1 MINQKSWKVSS
12 DSIDLI
18 LIIFLQTDVSVQFS
32 SVTQSCP
39 IPCDPMDCSMP
50 GFPVHNQL
58 LELAQPHVH
67 QAGDTIQPSHP
78 LSLSSP
84 PALNLSQHQG
94 LFQWVNSLHQVA
106 KCSFSISPSHEY
118 SGLIFFMIDW
128 FYLLA
133 VQGDQISTPILSFS
147 YIGNKQSLGRC
158 LQGIFQSN
166 YN

>member
-39 IPCDPMDCSMP
+39 TPCKPMDCSMP

-58 LELAQPHVH
+58 LELVQTHVH

-78 LSLSSP
+78 LSPHSP

-106 KCSFSISPSHEY
+106 KCSFSISPSREY
-118 SGLIFFMIDW
+118 SGLIFFTIDW

-133 VQGDQISTPILSFS
+133 VQGDQIYTPILSFP